1 MLEKL
6 PGFIGKSLSRVR
18 AGTHELAIQDP
29 ALEAPKVANM
39 HLRSSTFHDHGPL
52 PARYTADGPGVSPPL
67 AWSKV
72 PPGTRSLV
80 LVVEDA
86 DSPTPRPLVHAI
98 AGVNPHRHN
107 LPEGALS
114 SADTEDLKLG
124 RNSFLGVGYTP
135 PDPPPGHGPHRYV
148 FELFALDRTPRLGP
162 RPGRSKIKS
171 EMRGHVIGRGA
182 LTAVYERSA

>member
-1 MLEKL
+1 MLGKL
-6 PGFIGKSLSRVR
+6 PGFVGKALSRIR
-18 AGTHELAIQDP
+18 AGRQRLAIQDE
-29 ALEAPKVANM
+29 ALAAPHAADLE
-39 HLRSSTFHDHGPL
+39 LRSSTFRDHGPL
-52 PARYTADGPGVSPPL
+52 PARYTSDGAGVSPPL
-67 AWSKV
+67 TWSKV

-98 AGVNPHRHN
+98 ATVDPHRHK

-114 SADTEDLKLG
+114 SADTADVKLG
-124 RNSFLGVGYTP
+124 RNSFLGAGYTA

-148 FELFALDRTPRLGP
+148 FELFALDHMPRLER

-171 EMRGHVIGRGA
+171 EMRGHIIAAR
-182 LTAVYERSA
+182 R